1 MSADMQARANALNAK
16 MEGEAAKVM
25 DDIERNMLR
34 KVARESF
41 ACAVKCYDKAGTSGS
56 SEALDSCARNCQVPY
71 QQASSLVQ
79 NEVGQFQNRLNRNMQ
94 ECQEKARDMISP
106 GMQSVPRNV
115 EETLIKCMTQQVD
128 EHVKLLKPLKDRI
141 TASLKNYK

>member
-56 SEALDSCARNCQVPY
+56 SEALDSLLETA
-71 QQASSLVQ
+71 
-79 NEVGQFQNRLNRNMQ
+79 
-94 ECQEKARDMISP
+94 KSP
-106 GMQSVPRNV
+106 TS
-115 EETLIKCMTQQVD
+115 
-128 EHVKLLKPLKDRI
+128 KPLHWFKMRLDVFLMI
-141 TASLKNYK
+141 TGGWTVSESVEQEHAGMPGEGPGYDFAWNAVSAKERGGNFDQVHDPASR